1 MDHRLA
7 LGDLAALA
15 VDRDE
20 DRLVQRIGQEC
31 GQLLFAASA
40 GIAGLALRETG
51 VQRRPAGAHLV
62 IVLVIRHM
70 HLCYRYFRNVWVSK
84 IVSTYHIR
92 PMIVNKANAIID
104 HNGAKKMVRPWS
116 VRLSLLAPSEADR
129 PPSEPSLS
137 APVITFP
144 SL

>member
-92 PMIVNKANAIID
+92 PMIVNKALPARSLR
-104 HNGAKKMVRPWS
+104 GRPASLRTFPECACYHLPKPLIWR
-116 VRLSLLAPSEADR
+116 VLLAIR
-129 PPSEPSLS
+129 S
-137 APVITFP
+137 AISGPKRF
-144 SL
+144 